1 MKSWKK
7 RWERELDEKIPA
19 LSKQTRETQIRAS
32 RKRGIFER
40 FALYK
45 KRIFACL
52 AGGLAA
58 MLCLCF
64 TLPQLLTPQT
74 PSNSVQST
82 PQPSTPTQA
91 GYTMLAVEINPS
103 AVFCV
108 DNNGKVV
115 SVIAS
120 NADADLILSNATR
133 VQEMTGKTVDEAA
146 GIFVDYAAQLGFLQ
160 FAQTSAIRVTACTD
174 DAPVSA
180 VCAAVEGYLK
190 NKGAL
195 GVVVERNVEWNAFC
209 EDFEIPKGEDLAKT
223 AENAAKLSTLYS
235 QRVEDWENAYGELFA
250 AELTAAAQQLK
261 EKYREQM
268 LEYLIGTGIPEH
280 LLEYAL
286 DAYSDEELVQLAKQL
301 HLDLP
306 IPESLLSPPQDEN
319 EYREKM
325 QEYFTKRY
333 EERIDEHKDEYQ
345 TQRPAIEE
353 KDYRQHVD
361 EVIEEYGSLESYWEK
376 RKEDKKEKNP
386 EKNHEDMQQKP

>member
-7 RWERELDEKIPA
+7 RWRRELDEKIPP
-19 LSKQTRETQIRAS
+19 LSEQTRETQMRVS
-32 RKRGIFER
+32 RKRGVFEW
-40 FALYK
+40 FSLYK

-58 MLCLCF
+58 ALCLCL
-64 TLPQLLTPQT
+64 TLPHILTPQN

-120 NADADLILSNATR
+120 NADADLIFSNETR

-146 GIFVDYAAQLGFLQ
+146 GIFVDYAAKLGFLQ
-160 FAQTSAIRVTACTD
+160 LSQTSAIRVTACTD
-174 DAPVSA
+174 DALVSA
-180 VCAAVEGYLK
+180 VRTAVEEYFK

-195 GVVVERNVEWNAFC
+195 GVVVERKVEWNAFC
-209 EDFEIPKGEDLAKT
+209 EDFAIPKGEDLAKT
-223 AENAAKLSTLYS
+223 VENAAKLSTLYS
-235 QRVEDWENAYGELFA
+235 QRIEDWENAYGELFA
-250 AELTAAAQQLK
+250 AELTAAAQMIK

-268 LEYLIGTGIPEH
+268 IEYLISTGIPED

-286 DAYSDEELVQLAKQL
+286 DAWSDEELVQLATRL

-306 IPESLLSPPQDEN
+306 IPESLLSPPQNEN
-319 EYREKM
+319 EYREKIR
-325 QEYFTKRY
+325 EYFITRY
-333 EERIDEHKDEYQ
+333 EERINAHKDEYQ
-345 TQRPAIEE
+345 TQRPAIED
-353 KDYRQHVD
+353 KDYQQYLD
-361 EVIEEYGSLESYWEK
+361 EIIEEYGSLESYWEK
-376 RKEDKKEKNP
+376 RKEDKK
-386 EKNHEDMQQKP
+386 